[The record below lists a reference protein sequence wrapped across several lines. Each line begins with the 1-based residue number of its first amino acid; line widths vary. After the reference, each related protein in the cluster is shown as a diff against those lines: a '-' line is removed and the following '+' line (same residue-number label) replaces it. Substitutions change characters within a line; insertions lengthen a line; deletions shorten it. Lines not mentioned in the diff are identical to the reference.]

1 MSHSAVQ
8 FAFSPVLHLYD
19 LPEARATL
27 SPAEFRNQLRGYML
41 DHPGVTL
48 RRVAETLDVTRQR
61 ASIMVGSLNRSTCC
75 RADRLAPERERA
87 AAGMT
92 FLAERVA
99 AGEPAGPVARELGI
113 SLSMAMRLGFR
124 AKEVRPPHGTW
135 ERAREKIGVDGEVV
149 QLGCNCWRCR
159 RVTGVAIPRAARMSL
174 EQKAEVEDWLA
185 WVDPETGRGLSQAE
199 IGKLAGVGQMAVSRI
214 SRVARGAE

>member
-1 MSHSAVQ
+1 MNSQPS
-8 FAFSPVLHLYD
+8 VLHLHD
-19 LPEARATL
+19 LPKARATL
-27 SPAEFRNQLRGYML
+27 PPAEFRNQLRSYML

-61 ASIMVGSLNRSTCC
+61 ASILVGPLNRPNCC

-87 AAGMT
+87 AAEMT
-92 FLAERVA
+92 SLVERVA

-159 RVTGVAIPRAARMSL
+159 RVAGLAVPRGPRTTVA
-174 EQKAEVEDWLA
+174 QKAEIEEWLA
-185 WVDPETGRGLSQAE
+185 WVDPDDGYGLSQAE
-199 IGKLAGVGQMAVSRI
+199 IGKLVGVGQMAVSR
-214 SRVARGAE
+214 VARAGAGGIE